1 MHVLIPDASKRQ
13 LRAVAHCPQRALEP
27 VGWLIVM
34 QKALEPI
41 ELLSRGNR
49 IASQLHSPGSVN
61 AAHTL
66 LSTWSML
73 LTLSTR
79 DG

>member
-41 ELLSRGNR
+41 ELLSRGESHR
-49 IASQLHSPGSVN
+49 VPVALPWQFQCRPHLALDLVHAAN
-61 AAHTL
+61 AVY
-66 LSTWSML
+66 S
-73 LTLSTR
+73 
-79 DG
+79 